1 MGKLQKVWAQI
12 QTLQMKP
19 LDFILIL
26 LLMMASFTPFLLLN
40 RHQGSSAL
48 AQLRVNSQVVKT
60 FDLRQDQTYTYK
72 SQDGDINEIEVKG
85 GKIAIVFANCGDQI
99 CVRKGFIDK
108 TGQTIVC
115 LPHRL
120 VIEVLNSDKKDDG
133 RRIIDY

>member
-40 RHQGSSAL
+40 HHQGSSAL

-72 SQDGDINEIEVKG
+72 SQDGDINEIEVKD